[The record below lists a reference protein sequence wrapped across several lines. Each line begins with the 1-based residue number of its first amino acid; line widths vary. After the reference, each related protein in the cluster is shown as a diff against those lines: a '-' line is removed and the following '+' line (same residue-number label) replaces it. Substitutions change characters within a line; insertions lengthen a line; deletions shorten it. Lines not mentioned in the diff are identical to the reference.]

1 MKSLY
6 ESLLDDMNKVMTRA
20 DDGAKLALSVFD
32 VVRLLVDK
40 LDIYIKKDSQILN
53 NDLTTSFAYIQFN
66 KEDKWSDPRR
76 ELRKVM
82 KDFVKQAQ
90 KDFPELYIHM
100 DTTAKKEKIGFAGKP
115 ATKTMYEIYLGIP
128 DESDATV
135 QHYALRKR
143 YLGSIHVCSCVMVGD
158 NKIDHS
164 SLQFAM
170 NRKQS
175 ITNTDMMNH
184 AEKYIER
191 K

>member
-1 MKSLY
+1 MS
-6 ESLLDDMNKVMTRA
+6 RA

-40 LDIYIKKDSQILN
+40 LDIYIKKDSLISN
-53 NDLTTSFAYIQFN
+53 NDLTTSLAFIEFN
-66 KEDKWSDPRR
+66 KESEWSDPRR

-82 KDFVKQAQ
+82 KGFVNQAQ

-100 DTTAKKEKIGFAGKP
+100 DTHAKKEKIGLRGKSG
-115 ATKTMYEIYLGIP
+115 TNTMYEIYVGIP
-128 DESDATV
+128 DESDATA
-135 QHYALRKR
+135 QYYPLRKR
-143 YLGSIHVCSCVMVGD
+143 YLGSIHVNSCVLADG

-164 SLQFAM
+164 SLQFEM
-170 NRKQS
+170 SRKQS
-175 ITNTDMMNH
+175 ITNTDMMNQ